1 MEALRRE
8 LGELGLINATAGEK
22 MPTHVENQSSCGPE
36 LLSHLAFDLSAA
48 IKKIA
53 ELEARVGELNQERIH
68 LKNAQM
74 ERYADRKFRHAFHE
88 DVFVKLH
95 ALARNTDVYELVRDL
110 EKYVKSREERMSTA
124 EKEARLATEELKATR
139 SNLNKMVE
147 QIAGAAKFLDE
158 KQSMCDALK
167 RDLTELEE
175 SLAKEMKV
183 NRALRVELEGKLIK
197 ATALNGETAADLR
210 LAESRAHEL
219 AKQVTVFDLK
229 LTEMQTQ
236 RDRLYETV
244 TASLRDR
251 DEIINQARVLKA
263 EKEVLE
269 NKVSALELSN
279 SKLIEEVADSTVT
292 ISQREA
298 IIEQLIAGAKKGEA
312 GISNI

>member
-1 MEALRRE
+1 
-8 LGELGLINATAGEK
+8 
-22 MPTHVENQSSCGPE
+22 
-36 LLSHLAFDLSAA
+36 
-48 IKKIA
+48 
-53 ELEARVGELNQERIH
+53 
-68 LKNAQM
+68 
-74 ERYADRKFRHAFHE
+74 
-88 DVFVKLH
+88 
-95 ALARNTDVYELVRDL
+95 
-110 EKYVKSREERMSTA
+110 
-124 EKEARLATEELKATR
+124 
-139 SNLNKMVE
+139 
-147 QIAGAAKFLDE
+147 
-158 KQSMCDALK
+158 MCDALK